1 MSQEG
6 GGQAREG
13 GGPALFP
20 EGEGGGPAQ
29 FPEGQ
34 GCDPAREG
42 CGPAQ
47 FLEGGSLKG
56 LGSADLSQH
65 VSSAAEG

>member
-6 GGQAREG
+6 GGS
-13 GGPALFP
+13 ALFP

-29 FPEGQ
+29 FPEG
-34 GCDPAREG
+34 EG
-42 CGPAQ
+42 GSPAQ
-47 FLEGGSLKG
+47 FLEGGSPEG

-65 VSSAAEG
+65 VSSAAQG